1 MRSEAHAGIVVDGD
15 GDRIGAIDESGRLLS
30 AHTVIALVLGAL
42 ARAGKT
48 GRVVV
53 TTSGSV
59 LVRRQAARLGCPVT
73 ETPIGFKWVYGEML
87 KGGVLLGGEESGGI
101 GIPDHLMERDGLYVA
116 LLLCELMAKTGKTLG
131 RLAEDLADQVG
142 HMEYGRRD
150 LRLDGAS
157 LQMFLNMLPGLN
169 PQRVAGMRPVE
180 VSHKDG
186 LRLRFADDSWLLVR
200 PSGTE
205 PLIRVYAEAPT
216 VVARDALLDAGCAMA
231 MGEPLDIEG

>member
-1 MRSEAHAGIVVDGD
+1 
-15 GDRIGAIDESGRLLS
+15 
-30 AHTVIALVLGAL
+30 
-42 ARAGKT
+42 
-48 GRVVV
+48 
-53 TTSGSV
+53 
-59 LVRRQAARLGCPVT
+59 
-73 ETPIGFKWVYGEML
+73 ML

-131 RLAEDLADQVG
+131 RLAEDLADQIG

-216 VVARDALLDAGCAMA
+216 VAARDALLDAGCAMA
-231 MGEPLDIEG
+231 MGEPLGSEG